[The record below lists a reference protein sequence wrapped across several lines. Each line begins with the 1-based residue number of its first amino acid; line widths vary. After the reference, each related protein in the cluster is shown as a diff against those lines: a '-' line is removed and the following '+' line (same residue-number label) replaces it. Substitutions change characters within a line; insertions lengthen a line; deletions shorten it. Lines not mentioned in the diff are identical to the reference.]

1 MPNTTLRAHLA
12 LLLAMLMWGTSFI
25 ALKLAVTELAPMIVI
40 FLRMCVGALTFLVV
54 WPWLR
59 HGFNYQKGDWKLLG
73 GMALFEPCLYFI
85 FEAQALKYT
94 SAGQAGMITA
104 MLPLMV
110 AVAAFF
116 LLKERTLLRQWI
128 GFGVAVVGVVAMTLA
143 GNDNDQAPNA
153 ILGNVLEL
161 LAMVAAVGYTLAVKQ
176 LTRRYSAFFITAF
189 QACVGAVFFFPLALM
204 SDWPQQISLT
214 TFGIIVYLGLVATL
228 GAYGLYNYSLTY
240 LKASVSAS
248 YTNLL
253 PAFTLMFSMLLLGE
267 RVNLWQWLAIGLV
280 FFGVFLS
287 QEKRQQ
293 PVPPE
298 APPPI
303 TG

>member
-40 FLRMCVGALTFLVV
+40 FLRMSVGALAFLVV

-59 HGFNYQKGDWKLLG
+59 HGFNYQKGDWKLLAA
-73 GMALFEPCLYFI
+73 MALFEPCLYFI

-116 LLKERTLLRQWI
+116 LLKERTLPRQWI
-128 GFGVAVVGVVAMTLA
+128 GFGIAVIGVVTMTLS
-143 GNDNDQAPNA
+143 GSDDDQAPNA
-153 ILGNVLEL
+153 ILGNTLEL
-161 LAMVAAVGYTLAVKQ
+161 LAMVAAVGYTLSVKH

-189 QACVGAVFFFPLALM
+189 QACVGAVFFFPLALL
-204 SDWPQQISLT
+204 SDWPEQISLT
-214 TFGIIVYLGLVATL
+214 TFGIILYLGLVATL

-240 LKASVSAS
+240 LKASVAAG

-267 RVNLWQWLAIGLV
+267 RINLWQWLAIGLV
-280 FFGVFLS
+280 FFGVLLS

-293 PVPPE
+293 AVPPE